1 MVISAQKG
9 REGLDSFQ
17 QLCSGLGVARCESSE
32 AGFQLEAGVSRDRIA
47 FKVLEVSYQGED
59 FQIFIGE
66 RSMWDSAYGWAYDAR
81 GDVAS
86 WPNGAYEE
94 NVAWKYPQDAYQTYW
109 QADAEMPIS
118 SQLEAKTRAFQPK
131 RPDISLN
138 LGFDEEVRPQLP
150 SGLLDDEDDV
160 TEVPAAR
167 ARPEAAWKLRVKVR
181 PRMRH
186 PLPPNQVQ
194 HPTLQAQFGVQAPQ
208 PGLQARAKS
217 PPGLAPPKAP
227 GTVQVSALAA
237 LWQPK
242 AITLAP
248 PVEVCPG
255 ITVGQVDVWGMT
267 CTRAEWRIEDVREKL
282 QASMGRP
289 LVSPPFAARGLPN
302 LRLMVFP
309 DAREVNLEGFCAYG
323 AMKQHNPDLAESLG
337 AKLEV
342 CFYPGKGVLCILRR
356 REEFAGYEA
365 RGYGHLVMKLLRLRE
380 ARQSSSDADR
390 AVWRLSSLSE
400 EGRYLTRGRAAG
412 LKERLA
418 RRHAD
423 ASAMTVSEALL
434 KAPDGTAR
442 RKHSESAEHS
452 VNLGQIGRYGDT
464 HVGSTNLPRCILN
477 VLLSVLGAGQLTL
490 PYAFSKLGLPRGL
503 FFLLLFT
510 FLSMH
515 SLKTLSIYELHFTPQ
530 GCLESYSELVT
541 RVLGSSGSLL
551 CQFLLVFYAWGGAV
565 AFLVILKAELGFLVH
580 SHFSGKAML
589 CGIAFLLWRLSS
601 CEDLTFLKKFSWLGC
616 CVAITITIVM
626 VVVSWPD
633 LTLQNLSELYN
644 DPPEPNLLDMAASLP
659 LLSFS
664 LNSSWAYIPVLCTLS
679 EKSSANSLIFWSN
692 FLIVL
697 NYVALAASGYCT
709 FGTDVR
715 PNIMDSL
722 GHIDGYWK
730 SWMIW
735 GAKVALCF
743 QLTLALPLRFFVAR
757 KTIQDA
763 RPSLGESRARM
774 ALAFVLVFGATVTAL
789 PDISLAMVLGIVS
802 GICASM
808 IIYVLPAIIDLRVR
822 HQGHCRCARL
832 LASLVSLIVG
842 LFILV
847 GSLWANFMGAAKGV
861 RQRERKGLYA
871 TMVKKGPVHA
881 SLKLKADCLLD
892 ATVLRFHLTVGNIR
906 CGPFTY
912 DYAECAVHGCEDFGI
927 DWLKEIDD
935 VESLRVGVEILDV
948 VDSAECKA
956 YARKAPDTAAKAAD
970 DQVHEIGTVLRQGS
984 AFAPAEPWRALLL
997 GCEPDVGA
1005 AAWLSE
1011 ALDAKLEAARRL
1023 PAELV
1028 IDGAV
1033 ARVLQSGPQ
1042 EERSDFDCVLNFEL
1056 LDTLSVKDFLPF
1068 CTATLGA
1075 LRPGGL
1081 ALFVSEESEAFG
1093 TLKRAMR
1100 QLRPLAT
1107 ERLVARSLNERL
1119 TLHIYRKAEET
1130 APEAEA
1136 VPAKAAKAETASER
1150 PAGWGQ
1156 WQKAW
1161 VQPARPVVDLAKML
1175 RGDAPE
1181 ALPEAEEAEVEA
1193 EEWLS
1198 DALQLV
1204 LLPGRGRGLALARPV
1219 EAGELLMVSKALFLA
1234 PADQIQPVAVSWL
1247 LEATVRQKQQFYSL
1261 FDGSNGDVLVPL
1273 DLYRPGGDAVEGL
1286 PVPERMDPERIY
1298 QILALNG
1305 LQADKLQAGKS
1316 LGTPSG

>member
-1 MVISAQKG
+1 MLADWQNP
-9 REGLDSFQ
+9 
-17 QLCSGLGVARCESSE
+17 
-32 AGFQLEAGVSRDRIA
+32 
-47 FKVLEVSYQGED
+47 QGW
-59 FQIFIGE
+59 
-66 RSMWDSAYGWAYDAR
+66 MWDSAYGWAYDAR

-167 ARPEAAWKLRVKVR
+167 ARPEAVR

-309 DAREVNLEGFCAYG
+309 DARE
-323 AMKQHNPDLAESLG
+323 
-337 AKLEV
+337 
-342 CFYPGKGVLCILRR
+342 
-356 REEFAGYEA
+356 
-365 RGYGHLVMKLLRLRE
+365 
-380 ARQSSSDADR
+380 
-390 AVWRLSSLSE
+390 
-400 EGRYLTRGRAAG
+400 
-412 LKERLA
+412 
-418 RRHAD
+418 
-423 ASAMTVSEALL
+423 
-434 KAPDGTAR
+434 
-442 RKHSESAEHS
+442 
-452 VNLGQIGRYGDT
+452 
-464 HVGSTNLPRCILN
+464 
-477 VLLSVLGAGQLTL
+477 
-490 PYAFSKLGLPRGL
+490 
-503 FFLLLFT
+503 
-510 FLSMH
+510 
-515 SLKTLSIYELHFTPQ
+515 
-530 GCLESYSELVT
+530 
-541 RVLGSSGSLL
+541 
-551 CQFLLVFYAWGGAV
+551 
-565 AFLVILKAELGFLVH
+565 
-580 SHFSGKAML
+580 
-589 CGIAFLLWRLSS
+589 
-601 CEDLTFLKKFSWLGC
+601 
-616 CVAITITIVM
+616 
-626 VVVSWPD
+626 
-633 LTLQNLSELYN
+633 
-644 DPPEPNLLDMAASLP
+644 
-659 LLSFS
+659 
-664 LNSSWAYIPVLCTLS
+664 
-679 EKSSANSLIFWSN
+679 
-692 FLIVL
+692 
-697 NYVALAASGYCT
+697 
-709 FGTDVR
+709 
-715 PNIMDSL
+715 
-722 GHIDGYWK
+722 
-730 SWMIW
+730 
-735 GAKVALCF
+735 
-743 QLTLALPLRFFVAR
+743 
-757 KTIQDA
+757 
-763 RPSLGESRARM
+763 
-774 ALAFVLVFGATVTAL
+774 
-789 PDISLAMVLGIVS
+789 
-802 GICASM
+802 
-808 IIYVLPAIIDLRVR
+808 
-822 HQGHCRCARL
+822 
-832 LASLVSLIVG
+832 
-842 LFILV
+842 
-847 GSLWANFMGAAKGV
+847 AAKGV

-948 VDSAECKA
+948 VDSAECPQELLLLCNGSHRSKGQIRHHLVKSITLCKVTKVTHIPSKA
-956 YARKAPDTAAKAAD
+956 YARKAPDTAAKA
-970 DQVHEIGTVLRQGS
+970 VG
-984 AFAPAEPWRALLL
+984 WLLQL
-997 GCEPDVGA
+997 PVGA
-1005 AAWLSE
+1005 AGAWLSE

-1204 LLPGRGRGLALARPV
+1204 LLPGRGRGLTLARPV

-1305 LQADKLQAGKS
+1305 LQADKLQAGKKADEHTTPVSGLWAIPS
-1316 LGTPSG
+1316 LLNHACLPSTVAVPLTKTTLAFVAARGMPAGAELTTRYCQLQLPLAQRRAELKRQKGFDCHCRRCEVESIVPDQLSRKLLEAQQRAAALDLPPTDFLTALNEVAAITRREVVACATEANQSQATQVLLASYSSVFLSRAMALEVAGADSQAAWEELRELLAQLEPCSLDHLLAAQKAAQRGACGAGAAAEAAAWLGRQAVLQARAAGCDVSAPSALSAAQQDAAMAAFQRQTEAQGPLDWQNILGLLKQHGSWAKEAARPIAGSCVTKFGACTSQASTRARSWTSPGHWCGCKATAGWWRSTCRRSFGRRMCLA